1 MSAAVRKR
9 PSLYATAVG
18 KKYAM
23 AISGLILMGY
33 VLVHMIGNLK
43 VYFGAESL
51 NKYSEWLR
59 EVGEPALPRE
69 WLLWGVRFLLLAAVF
84 VHIHAAYSLTVMNRR
99 ARPERYRSK
108 RDYVAAD
115 FASRT
120 MRWTGI
126 IVALFIIFHLA
137 DLTWGPANP
146 DFVRGDPYDNLFN
159 SFERVPVAIIYILAM
174 LALGFHIFHG
184 AWSMFQS
191 LGLNNPRWNIWRR
204 YFAVGFAVLITVGN
218 IAMPL
223 LITTGAVSR

>member
-43 VYFGAESL
+43 IYFGAESL

-99 ARPERYRSK
+99 ARPERYHGK

-126 IVALFIIFHLA
+126 IVFFFVIFHLL
-137 DLTWGPANP
+137 DLTWGTTNP
-146 DFVRGDPYDNLFN
+146 DYVQGDVYRNVLA
-159 SFERVPVAIIYILAM
+159 SFERTPVAIVYVIANM
-174 LALGFHIFHG
+174 ALGVHLYHG
-184 AWSMFQS
+184 AWSLFQS
-191 LGLNNPRWNIWRR
+191 MGWFGTWRR
-204 YFAVGFAVLITVGN
+204 PFSIGFAGLIVMGN
-218 IAMPL
+218 VSFPL
-223 LITTGAVSR
+223 AVMFGVVN